1 MTGTYLRRDDHI
13 VNGSEEQEQRLMSAG
28 VARTGVEVKIVDS
41 EDNEVPRGQ
50 TGEVVVRGRTVMR
63 GYWRQPETTA
73 EALRNGWL
81 HTGDLGYMDTSGYV
95 FILDR
100 KKDMI
105 ISGGAN
111 IYPREIEDVI
121 LKHPA
126 VREVAVLGVPDE
138 LWGESVKAI
147 VALHDGCSVT
157 AQTIVDHC
165 LSHLASYKKPKSVEF
180 VADLP
185 RNAYGKIL
193 KRQLRERYWAGLER
207 TV

>member
-1 MTGTYLRRDDHI
+1 
-13 VNGSEEQEQRLMSAG
+13 MSAG
-28 VARTGVEVKIVDS
+28 VARTGIEVAIVNS
-41 EDNEVPRGQ
+41 EDREVPRGQ
-50 TGEVVVRGRTVMR
+50 TGEVVVRGRTVMH
-63 GYWRQPETTA
+63 GYWRQPDATA

-105 ISGGAN
+105 ISGGVN

-121 LKHPA
+121 LHHPA
-126 VREVAVLGVPDE
+126 VSEVAVVGVPDD

-147 VALHDGCSVT
+147 VALRDGSSVT
-157 AQTIVDHC
+157 EQAIIDHC
-165 LSHLASYKKPKSVEF
+165 LAHLASFKKPRSVEF
-180 VADLP
+180 VAGLP
-185 RNAYGKIL
+185 KNAYGKIL
-193 KRQLRERYWAGLER
+193 KRELRERYWPRLER